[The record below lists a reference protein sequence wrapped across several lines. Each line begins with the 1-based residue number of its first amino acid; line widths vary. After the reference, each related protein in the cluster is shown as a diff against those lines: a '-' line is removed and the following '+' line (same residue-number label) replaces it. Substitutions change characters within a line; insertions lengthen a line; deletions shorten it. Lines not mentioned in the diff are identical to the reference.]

1 MKSKTHKSG
10 FALVIALSLMAFVL
24 LLLLSITTLVQVE
37 TRSAEN
43 TKTQTQA
50 RMNALLG
57 LQQALGEL
65 QQTAGHDQ
73 RVTATGNLWATP
85 AVGTEH
91 LVGVWSSEDG
101 DGDGEPDGDFVRWL
115 VSHNDES
122 AASADEKSDS
132 VNFVT
137 FARPVETDGSGGY
150 NVTNPDFVALV
161 GEGSVAQNDP
171 EQSPQAVV
179 AQKLPI
185 LSDSSSAAG
194 NYAWWVGDNGVK
206 ATITQADPYAA
217 GLRTGSDF
225 PVNANM
231 LSMQGSNVSAL
242 SDFATLDFS
251 DKATVE
257 RLQRSSSLSDV
268 ELVDPVI
275 TSQVLKK
282 HFHDLTT
289 TSLGL
294 QTNTRF
300 GGLKRDL
307 SLLFEMSDADF
318 DDPNGDFI
326 KTMEDESDEVAPEA
340 DESDKAGGLG
350 LVYDVASIRSD
361 AAWAMKDKY
370 ALIFKEPVEGDA
382 KGDGVIYG
390 PTWDMLRSYYR
401 LYRGVE
407 DKATSPTLRA
417 GWAQTYQPS
426 KAAMTA
432 SGGLSGVRENQ
443 KARYTLVAQG
453 IRHEGP
459 QESPELVQSTN
470 VLKPDRW
477 VSKVSSDSNFDA
489 IRATSG
495 SYLPYL
501 TRMTMAYGVTSEAAG
516 AGTYDLDI
524 IWQPMLT
531 FHNPYNVTIETPSL
545 RYATGMEHMQLFITH
560 ISGTVPTGA
569 TWALGDE
576 VLAGDAAK
584 VFNYPGEKSPD
595 RVMIEQGK
603 ELVFEIPATTFAP
616 GEVKVFS
623 VSGQILDSGNP
634 FRVTMTA
641 APPSSDTDGVHFN
654 LPSTTANWKLN
665 SAPDLDGLVYNIP
678 AGNEIEVRLKIKKET
693 RFGLDVWNEA
703 LGAYD
708 SLIGFR
714 SVSAKLFGNVNWDR
728 KPQSNYS
735 APVDDYLGSVIPNL
749 VMDFYIKPLSF
760 DENLYG
766 GDPSITNI
774 QDNRKVYPNY
784 IATNPMAAS
793 FHDYGNGSIERQ
805 TFSSLYHCYAER
817 YTSPSANHP
826 RDLVMNTG
834 DGSSS
839 WGHNHGDVG
848 PTRSILLDLPVAP
861 MQSIGQFQHAILHAM
876 PYFPTMAVGHSF
888 ASPFV
893 PFVAPA
899 TNSVH
904 EPSRYSKGWANGLAY
919 TFERIYENA
928 SLGKINEYAFY
939 DLPYLL
945 NQALWDCYFFSSI
958 APDQNFVSLAYDN
971 ADDLESNSEDLAVS
985 LSNVVDVFV
994 VGDRE
999 LANARMQLLDAPSIG
1014 GSIVEDLQ
1022 DFRYS
1027 ANHLAVS
1034 GAFNVNSTSVPA
1046 WATLLSGY
1054 RNALLTA
1061 SQDGS
1066 LTDVSL
1072 GTEESAFPGMSL
1084 APGNAANSNT
1094 SMLSDSAWAGFMRLS
1109 DEDITGLAE
1118 AIVDELKERA
1128 AFRARNGPVQ
1138 PVLSLAEFINRI
1150 NTDDTRYSR
1159 SGILQQAIEDI
1170 DLNGGLTGLPVT
1182 QFETANFNQNHSP
1195 APYDTPH
1202 RDYYPDST
1210 YSIDVRNVSPMALT
1224 QADIL
1229 QAIGPVISARSD
1241 TFTIRSYGDVEDPIT
1256 GRVLSRVWCEALV
1269 QRTTEEVNV
1278 NERRFELIAFR
1289 WLEPNEI

>member
-1 MKSKTHKSG
+1 MKSNSNKSG
-10 FALVIALSLMAFVL
+10 FVLVIALSLMAFVL
-24 LLLLSITTLVQVE
+24 VLLLSMTTLTQVE
-37 TRSAEN
+37 TRSAA
-43 TKTQTQA
+43 TALSQHQA

-65 QQTAGHDQ
+65 QAVAGHDQ
-73 RVTATGNLWATP
+73 RVTATGSLWEDP
-85 AVGTEH
+85 EPGTEH
-91 LVGVWSSEDG
+91 YVGVWSSEDLDD
-101 DGDGEPDGDFVRWL
+101 DGVPDGAFQRWL
-115 VSHNDES
+115 VSNNDADYS
-122 AASADEKSDS
+122 AGAGARSDS
-132 VNFVT
+132 V
-137 FARPVETDGSGGY
+137 
-150 NVTNPDFVALV
+150 DFVNQFTNKLQVDSSGAYEVTDENYVVIV
-161 GEGSVAQNDP
+161 GDGSVAQVSQTPDVM
-171 EQSPQAVV
+171 QGV
-179 AQKLPI
+179 AARKLPI
-185 LSDSSSAAG
+185 ESPNAAG
-194 NYAWWVGDNGVK
+194 HFAWWVGDNGVK
-206 ATITQADPYAA
+206 ATVTQVDPYRS
-217 GLRTGSDF
+217 GIREPDDW
-225 PVNANM
+225 PVNANT
-231 LSMQGSNVSAL
+231 LSMQGIHVGGL
-242 SDFATLDFS
+242 DDFS
-251 DKATVE
+251 QLDYSDTDTVE
-257 RLQRSSSLSDV
+257 KLMRSSGISDLRFADSSV
-268 ELVDPVI
+268 EPQVI
-275 TSQVLKK
+275 RE

-289 TSLGL
+289 SSLGL
-294 QTNTRF
+294 QTNTRY

-307 SLLFEMSDADF
+307 SLLFEMSDDDF
-318 DDPNGDFI
+318 DDPNGNFI
-326 KTMEDESDEVAPEA
+326 RFMEGVSGDEALSV
-340 DESDKAGGLG
+340 GGSG
-350 LVYDVASIRSD
+350 LVYDAPD
-361 AAWAMKDKY
+361 APWAMKDKY
-370 ALIFKEPVEGDA
+370 ALTFKEPVGGQVS
-382 KGDGVIYG
+382 GDGVIYG

-459 QESPELVQSTN
+459 QESPELVKSTN

-477 VSKVSSDSNFDA
+477 VSKVSSDFNFDS

-531 FHNPYNVTIETPSL
+531 FHNPYNVTIETPSF

-584 VFNYPGEKSPD
+584 VFNYPGVNSPD

-623 VSGQILDSGNP
+623 VSGQVLNAGDP

-654 LPSTTANWKLN
+654 LPSTTVNWKQKT
-665 SAPDLDGLVYNIP
+665 APDLDGLVYNIP
-678 AGNEIEVRLKIKKET
+678 SGNEIEVRLKIKKET

-703 LGAYD
+703 LEAYD
-708 SLIGFR
+708 SLSGFR
-714 SVSAKLFGNVNWDR
+714 SVSAKLFGNVNWDGE
-728 KPQSNYS
+728 PQSNYS

-839 WGHNHGDVG
+839 WGHNHGDIG

-861 MQSIGQFQHAILHAM
+861 MQSIGQFQHATLHAM

-904 EPSRYSKGWANGLAY
+904 EPNKYSKGWANGLAY

-945 NQALWDCYFFSSI
+945 NEALWDGYYFSSI
-958 APDQNFVSLAYDN
+958 APDQSFVSLAYDN

-985 LSNVVDVFV
+985 LSNVVDGFV

-1014 GSIVEDLQ
+1014 GSVVEDLQ

-1066 LTDVSL
+1066 LTDVAL

-1118 AIVDELKERA
+1118 AIVDEVKERA